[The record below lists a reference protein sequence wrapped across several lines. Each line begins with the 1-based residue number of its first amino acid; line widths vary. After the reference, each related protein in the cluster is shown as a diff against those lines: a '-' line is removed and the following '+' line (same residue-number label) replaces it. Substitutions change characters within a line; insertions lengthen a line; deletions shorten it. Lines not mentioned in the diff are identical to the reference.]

1 MIRFGSVLR
10 MSVRRPL
17 FVGVLYDGST
27 LTGGI
32 ISVVVTKAKNGR
44 KLIYLIITISKLPL
58 FNF

>member
-17 FVGVLYDGST
+17 FVEVLNDGST

-32 ISVVVTKAKNGR
+32 ISVGCCKG
-44 KLIYLIITISKLPL
+44 YKLPKSSY
-58 FNF
+58 F